1 MWGNKD
7 VKEEVA
13 RKLRNIVQ
21 TILENRGVEINDEI
35 DLNASLQEE
44 GIGLGSIEILTLMS
58 EIEKQFNVEIPEK
71 FWGSHSFQ
79 NLNGIIDFLQQ
90 QEPKN

>member
-1 MWGNKD
+1 

-13 RKLRNIVQ
+13 QKLRKIVQ
-21 TILENRGVEINDEI
+21 TILENRGVEINSNDEI

-58 EIEKQFNVEIPEK
+58 EIEKQFKIEIPEK

-79 NLNGIIDFLQQ
+79 NLNDIIDFLPEQ
-90 QEPKN
+90 N

>member
-1 MWGNKD
+1 

-13 RKLRNIVQ
+13 QKLRKIVQ
-21 TILENRGVEINDEI
+21 TILESRGVEINSNNEI

>member
-1 MWGNKD
+1 
-7 VKEEVA
+7 VKEDIA
-13 RKLRNIVQ
+13 RKLRKIVQ
-21 TILENRGVEINDEI
+21 TILESRGVEINSNDEI

-44 GIGLGSIEILTLMS
+44 GIGLGSIEILTLMG

-79 NLNGIIDFLQQ
+79 NLNGIIDFLPEQKP
-90 QEPKN
+90 EPKN

>member
-1 MWGNKD
+1 M
-7 VKEEVA
+7 KEDIA
-13 RKLRNIVQ
+13 RKLRKIVQ
-21 TILENRGVEINDEI
+21 TILESRGVEINSNDEI

-44 GIGLGSIEILTLMS
+44 GIGLGSIEILTLMG

-79 NLNGIIDFLQQ
+79 NLNGIIDFLQEQ
-90 QEPKN
+90 KPEPKN